1 MSCSA
6 AGVTPGDSAHSLE
19 LRGQEVEQVEVN
31 RTLSF
36 SVRSEHSFPF
46 CGTNRILLFLL
57 LQLEQSCS
65 TSRGHLK
72 SIFAF
77 IHIKDRVSMSLDI
90 HNCFKSL
97 ELLKGLVSAFV
108 SQLSGTGYV
117 TIQVHYSLSLNY
129 LTRPSAL

>member
-31 RTLSF
+31 RTLS
-36 SVRSEHSFPF
+36 SVRSEHSFPL

-65 TSRGHLK
+65 TSRSSKEHLC
-72 SIFAF
+72 
-77 IHIKDRVSMSLDI
+77 IHSHEGQSL
-90 HNCFKSL
+90 HEL
-97 ELLKGLVSAFV
+97 RQTELL
-108 SQLSGTGYV
+108 
-117 TIQVHYSLSLNY
+117 
-129 LTRPSAL
+129 